1 MPELDGRLWFD
12 VLPWDGNLLVRLHVL
27 APFAEKPKI
36 LERLLDFLRCNN
48 DVQALKVAFPEDEK
62 ILLGLQKVLAGSTIR
77 PERVSGIHWGGE
89 RREGGCHSVFVQ
101 I

>member
-1 MPELDGRLWFD
+1 MPELDDRLWFD
-12 VLPWDGNLLVRLHVL
+12 VIPWDRHLLVRLYVR

-48 DVQALKVAFPEDEK
+48 DVRAFKVAFPEDGK
-62 ILLGLQKVLAGSTIR
+62 ILLKLQRVLAGSTIR
-77 PERVSGIHWGGE
+77 PERVSGVHWGGE
-89 RREGGCHSVFVQ
+89 RREGSCHSVFVQ